1 MGVGSSGAL
10 FAVFGAF
17 FVYIYMKYE
26 HMDENVMRLFI
37 LLTVLFAF
45 SLLMALLSEQADVY
59 NNLGGL
65 AVGVPFGALYMKTE
79 NQDLR
84 K

>member
-1 MGVGSSGAL
+1 
-10 FAVFGAF
+10 
-17 FVYIYMKYE
+17 
-26 HMDENVMRLFI
+26 MRLFI
-37 LLTVLFAF
+37 LLTVIFAF